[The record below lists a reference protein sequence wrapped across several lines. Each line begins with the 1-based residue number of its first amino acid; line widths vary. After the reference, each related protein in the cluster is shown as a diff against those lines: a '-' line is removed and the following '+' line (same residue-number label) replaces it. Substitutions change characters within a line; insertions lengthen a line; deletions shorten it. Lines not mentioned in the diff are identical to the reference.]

1 MKERVSQ
8 AVPQRRNRALKLFL
22 ATILAVGMIPMIPSP
37 ARTSLS
43 SQAYAA
49 NEEFQ
54 WGDFAYTVNENDNAT
69 IVRYLGNG
77 GDVEIPAT
85 IEGHPVKELDQN
97 LFRDNQSIDNVKI
110 AEGVFFSGS
119 MLFAYS
125 SIKTINMPSTWVNYH
140 MYMFAGCD
148 KLTAINVSE
157 SNLVFSSIDGVL
169 YSKDET
175 ELLCYPGGKEE
186 EAFTVPFNVTTI
198 YDSAFSSTVN
208 LKSIKLGD
216 SVAYLDYA
224 SLSGASIETVEMG
237 TGLNSLSGGAFGV
250 GLVNV
255 VANSNSNFIVE
266 NGVVYDKTRSEI
278 LVYPGN
284 KVGDEFTIP
293 SNVKTIGDGA
303 FSKVVNLKTLIIP
316 NSIEVI
322 DSYEAFRGLSLKTI
336 EIGSNVKS
344 INIDAI
350 PFGPGLEEIIVDPSN
365 TCFSSQEGVLYNYDQ
380 TELLAYPANKTG
392 QSFTAPISV
401 ESVGPKAFTDCNSI
415 EKLTFPSMISDIN
428 RDAFWLMQQ
437 HGQGFVRIVFKGGIS
452 DSFLAKN
459 EPVNTYFDIVI
470 GDDSVRRAFSSGYFI
485 NSDLSQIAFELV
497 ETNNTNYVG
506 ASVTPNIRFTKPEL
520 NSFLVK
526 DEDYAVKYEN
536 NINAGQ
542 AKVVVEGIGD
552 FTGSSSVAFIIE
564 PANIKDATITLPDTV
579 VYADAPC
586 APKPIVT
593 WNDMTLE
600 EDTDYTLSYVNND
613 SPHTLGTVIVM
624 GMGNFEGEY
633 RQVFKIKYDEGDG
646 PETPDTPDVPDTPV
660 TPPTPVDPDTPDTPD
675 VPEEP
680 TIPDAPDTPTEPEN
694 PDTPEEPTDPEA
706 PEVPD
711 EPTEP
716 VVPDTPDTPSEP
728 DTPTKP
734 TDPIV
739 PTEPETPS
747 TGWVETDTGW
757 QYKDENGALAA
768 NSWQKINGKWYHFDD
783 TGYMQTGWVKDN
795 STWYY
800 LNKAGEGTEGAMAK
814 GWKQVDNTWYYLDNS
829 GAMQTGWQNINGAW
843 YHLNTSGAM
852 TTGWIK
858 DNNVWYYCNKSGEG
872 TEGKMAVGWKEV
884 DDTWYYF
891 NASGAMQTGWQF
903 INGSW
908 YLLNNFGAMQTGWQ
922 KVNGFWYY
930 LSASGAMQTGW
941 QQIDGVWYYL
951 NLADGAMAANTW
963 IGNYYV
969 DASGKW
975 VSSR

>member
-22 ATILAVGMIPMIPSP
+22 ATILAVGMMPMVSSL

-49 NEEFQ
+49 NEELQ

-110 AEGVFFSGS
+110 AEGVSFSGS

-125 SIKTINMPSTWVNYH
+125 SIKTVNMPSTWVDYH
-140 MYMFAGCD
+140 MYMFVGCD

-169 YSKDET
+169 YSKDGT
-175 ELLCYPGGKEE
+175 TLLCYPGGKEE
-186 EAFTVPFNVTTI
+186 KAFTVPSNVTTI

-208 LKSIKLGD
+208 LKSIELGD
-216 SVAYLDYA
+216 SVASLDYA

-284 KVGDEFTIP
+284 RVGDEFTIP

-322 DSYEAFRGLSLKTI
+322 DSYEAFRGSSLKTI
-336 EIGSNVKS
+336 EIGSKVKS
-344 INIDAI
+344 MNIDAI
-350 PFGPGLEEIIVDPSN
+350 LFGPGLEEIIVDPNN

-437 HGQGFVRIVFKGGIS
+437 HGQSFARIIFKGGIS

-497 ETNNTNYVG
+497 ETNNTNYIG
-506 ASVTPNIRFTKPEL
+506 ASVTPNIRFTKSEL
-520 NSFLVK
+520 NSLLVK

-552 FTGSSSVAFIIE
+552 FTGSSSVAFNIE
-564 PANIKDATITLPDTV
+564 PANIEDATITLPDTV
-579 VYADAPC
+579 IYADAPC

-624 GMGNFEGEY
+624 GMGNFKGEH
-633 RQVFKIKYDEGDG
+633 RRDFKIKYDEGDG
-646 PETPDTPDVPDTPV
+646 PETPDTPDIPDTPV
-660 TPPTPVDPDTPDTPD
+660 TPPTPVDPDTPAMPTDPENPDTPD

-680 TIPDAPDTPTEPEN
+680 TIPDTPDIPSEPAEPDAPEIPSDHIV
-694 PDTPEEPTDPEA
+694 PTDPE
-706 PEVPD
+706 
-711 EPTEP
+711 T
-716 VVPDTPDTPSEP
+716 T
-728 DTPTKP
+728 
-734 TDPIV
+734 
-739 PTEPETPS
+739 S

-757 QYKDENGALAA
+757 QYKDENGDVAA
-768 NSWQKINGKWYHFDD
+768 DTWQKVNGNWYHFDN
-783 TGYMQTGWVKDN
+783 TGTMQTGWIKDN
-795 STWYY
+795 NTWYY
-800 LNKAGEGTEGAMAK
+800 LNKADEGTEGAMAK

-891 NASGAMQTGWQF
+891 NTSGAMQTGWQS

-908 YLLNNFGAMQTGWQ
+908 YLLSN
-922 KVNGFWYY
+922 
-930 LSASGAMQTGW
+930 SGAMQTGW

-951 NLADGAMAANTW
+951 NPADGAMAANTW

-975 VSSR
+975 VSSY